1 MKRDFIKSIFLVSS
15 ILIALLLAELFL
27 EFFWSQKNIYLYEY
41 KDGYVYNRPDFD
53 YVFSFLPR
61 RLPKEFRDLRTFIDI
76 GLTEEEKIK
85 MDEIIG
91 ERRRDQ
97 LSREIATNASGQRD
111 DINHNY
117 EKTDKFRVLNLG
129 DSIGFGWPVNLDDSY
144 VKVIE
149 KQNKKVEVINCS
161 FINAN
166 TPMLL
171 EFYKKDCSRY
181 NPDLV
186 ILQMTISKEGN
197 NPDFL
202 FLDKFG
208 PDFIEANII
217 ASVYGMEYLEG
228 IVGRDEEGGPKI
240 QGSMEGLSELINKR
254 LSPRVNFY
262 NNLNIIRLIEN
273 LLVDV
278 NGRSINFSGL
288 KEAFR
293 IDDGDS
299 PMLSFRYIEELKNEV
314 EKDDARLLIIIVP
327 NLDGFYFSKIKE
339 VKDWKKLKDVLS
351 ENDYAVLD
359 FLEIFNNYNPDEIY
373 VKNEFHPNENGYR
386 IIGEELVKA
395 IENNFLILEDGNT
408 Q

>member
-1 MKRDFIKSIFLVSS
+1 MKRDFIKSIFFVSS

-41 KDGYVYNRPDFD
+41 KDGYVYNRPNFD

-61 RLPKEFRDLRTFIDI
+61 RLPKEFRDFRTFINID
-76 GLTEEEKIK
+76 LTEEEQVK
-85 MDEIIG
+85 MDRIIG
-91 ERRRDQ
+91 EKRRDQ
-97 LSREIATNASGQRD
+97 LSREIATNSSGQRD
-111 DINHNY
+111 DINHNH

-129 DSIGFGWPVNLDDSY
+129 DSIGFGWPVDLGDSY

-149 KQNKKVEVINCS
+149 KQNSQVEVINCS
-161 FINAN
+161 SINAN

-202 FLDKFG
+202 FLDNFG
-208 PDFIEANII
+208 ADFIEANII
-217 ASVYGMEYLEG
+217 ASVYGREYLEG

-240 QGSMEGLSELINKR
+240 QGNIEGFGELFNKK

-262 NNLNIIRLIEN
+262 NDLNIIRLVEN
-273 LLVDV
+273 LSIDV
-278 NGRSINFSGL
+278 SGRAINFYNL
-288 KEAFR
+288 KEVFGVN
-293 IDDGDS
+293 DGDS
-299 PMLSFRYIEELKNEV
+299 PILSFRYIEELRNEV
-314 EKDDARLLIIIVP
+314 EKNDARLLVIIVP
-327 NLDGFYFSKIKE
+327 NLDGFYLSKIKE
-339 VKDWKKLKDVLS
+339 RDDWGILKTLLTDN
-351 ENDYAVLD
+351 EYNFID
-359 FLEIFNNYNPDEIY
+359 FSDIFEKYDADDIY
-373 VKNEFHPNENGYR
+373 IRNEFHPNENGYR
-386 IIGEELVKA
+386 IIGEELSKV
-395 IENNFLILEDGNT
+395 IENNFLISKDGNT

>member
-1 MKRDFIKSIFLVSS
+1 MKRNLIKSIFLIIS

-27 EFFWSQKNIYLYEY
+27 KFFWPQKNIYLYEY
-41 KDGYVYNRPDFD
+41 KNEYIYNKPNFD

-61 RLPKEFRDLRTFIDI
+61 RLPKEFRDFRTFIDI

-85 MDEIIG
+85 MDKIIG

-97 LSREIATNASGQRD
+97 LSREITINASGQRD

-129 DSIGFGWPVNLDDSY
+129 DSIGFGWPVDLEDSY

-161 FINAN
+161 FISAN

-171 EFYKKDCSRY
+171 EFYKKDCSKY

-186 ILQMTISKEGN
+186 ILQMTIAKEGAS
-197 NPDFL
+197 PDFL

-208 PDFIEANII
+208 ADFVEANII
-217 ASVYGMEYLEG
+217 ANVYGMEYLES
-228 IVGRDEEGGPKI
+228 IIGRDEEGGPKI
-240 QGSMEGLSELINKR
+240 QGNIESLSELLNKK

-262 NNLNIIRLIEN
+262 NDLNIIRLVEN
-273 LLVDV
+273 LLIDV
-278 NGRSINFSGL
+278 NRRAINFSEL
-288 KEAFR
+288 KESFR

-314 EKDDARLLIIIVP
+314 EKNDAQLLIIIVP
-327 NLDGFYFSKIKE
+327 NLDGFYFSKMKE
-339 VKDWKKLKDVLS
+339 MKDWKKLKNILN
-351 ENDYAVLD
+351 ENNYAVLD
-359 FLEIFNNYNPDEIY
+359 FSEIFNNYNPDEIY

-386 IIGEELVKA
+386 IIGEELVRV
-395 IENNFLILEDGNT
+395 IENNFLISKDGNT